1 MKTEIIPVR
10 NSGFSSSREVYAD
23 QSTQDVYLHRV
34 VGAAAAEAEGEVI
47 IAYRSARGEL
57 CKCLI
62 TIAER
67 IRISKRPPY
76 SQARTVSFY
85 NEVLMEYALL
95 DAKAPE
101 AAILHAY
108 EYRGSCSV
116 SFKFRVCKFSGEVQF
131 TGYESR
137 PL

>member
-10 NSGFSSSREVYAD
+10 NSGFSSRREVYAD

-34 VGAAAAEAEGEVI
+34 VGAATAGNEGEVI

-85 NEVLMEYALL
+85 NEVLME
-95 DAKAPE
+95 
-101 AAILHAY
+101 H
-108 EYRGSCSV
+108 RGSCSV